1 MILKQTFTMFQFPTG
16 IRVISTHRNSEEGV
30 REEQVSIP
38 YGNQSYFYLNK
49 YCGYTVVY
57 PPNKFQFPTGI
68 RVISTRYGDYLQV
81 DRK

>member
-38 YGNQSYFYLNK
+38 YGN
-49 YCGYTVVY
+49 
-57 PPNKFQFPTGI
+57 
-68 RVISTRYGDYLQV
+68 
-81 DRK
+81 